1 MLLTYNQAKSHLQ
14 SLLKLCVV
22 ENQYL
27 ACVRMYLKDVEYH
40 VSTSVRAD
48 TLSSHEQLLEL
59 FDLEKKVEAS
69 IDAFL
74 GGRL

>member
-1 MLLTYNQAKSHLQ
+1 MFLTYNQAKSHLQ
-14 SLLKLCVV
+14 SLQKLCLI

-27 ACVRMYLKDVEYH
+27 ACVRMYLKDVDFN
-40 VSTSVRAD
+40 VTVNVRAD
-48 TLSSHEQLLEL
+48 TLTSHDQLIEL
-59 FDLEKKVEAS
+59 FDLEKKVANS